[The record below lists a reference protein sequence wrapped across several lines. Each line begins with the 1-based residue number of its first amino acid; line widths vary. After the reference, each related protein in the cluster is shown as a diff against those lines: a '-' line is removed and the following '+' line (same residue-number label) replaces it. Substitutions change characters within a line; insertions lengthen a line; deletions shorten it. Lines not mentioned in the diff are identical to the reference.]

1 MNGRVHG
8 GPQPRMK
15 FLSFLGVLVGGG
27 DPVVP
32 NSCKNK
38 ATEMTPKDSTVILKT
53 PALHFERGRAQGT
66 VYL

>member
-1 MNGRVHG
+1 
-8 GPQPRMK
+8 MK
-15 FLSFLGVLVGGG
+15 FLSFWGILGGGG

-66 VYL
+66 V